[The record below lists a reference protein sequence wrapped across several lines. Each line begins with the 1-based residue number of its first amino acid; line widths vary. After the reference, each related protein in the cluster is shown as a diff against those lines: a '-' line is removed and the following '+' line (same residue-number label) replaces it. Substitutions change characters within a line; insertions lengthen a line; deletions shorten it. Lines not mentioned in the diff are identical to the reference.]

1 MAIGDFTSELTTA
14 YSGFLSILPPFF
26 QTFFN
31 LFFLALLIF
40 LYTTFVWKLHK
51 FISTK
56 NILNLDLNRYNTA
69 EHPTNAKM
77 VAGALYF
84 LEYIIIMPLL
94 IFLWFSIFGL
104 SLIIFTDLQI
114 GSILVIST
122 VIVAAI
128 RIISHSNETIARE
141 VAKLLPLNLLAISL
155 LVPGFFEFERVLN
168 NINQVPD
175 FLSQIFYYLG
185 FIIILEVIL
194 RLFEFIFSMFGLEGE
209 EITKRKKSEN

>member
-26 QTFFN
+26 QTFLN

-40 LYTTFVWKLHK
+40 LYTTFIWKLHK

-94 IFLWFSIFGL
+94 IFLWFSIFGV
-104 SLIIFTDLQI
+104 SIIIFTDLQI
-114 GSILVIST
+114 GSVLVIST

-128 RIISHSNETIARE
+128 RILSYSNETIARE

-194 RLFEFIFSMFGLEGE
+194 RLFEFIFSVFDLEGE
-209 EITKRKKSEN
+209 ETKRKKSED